1 MWGGREIQSLKCQP
15 RNLRTP
21 RKIETCEIPTYNKFF
36 FFSQKEIIS
45 VNSSAKNCIST
56 ALGNVIVKSL
66 LFRGARSSCYFKPRW
81 VWPRVLLSCDPC
93 ALSSAGERQFT
104 ASLHIH
110 LVLWRFLPI
119 AINPSDS
126 NQSHYPL
133 TPHRMWFLKILFVFG
148 NTEVF
153 KKFLRSKSSQSI
165 IKKWFPSLMSLGVL
179 PNPDTQYMLTFL

>member
-1 MWGGREIQSLKCQP
+1 M
-15 RNLRTP
+15 
-21 RKIETCEIPTYNKFF
+21 
-36 FFSQKEIIS
+36 
-45 VNSSAKNCIST
+45 
-56 ALGNVIVKSL
+56 IVKSL

-81 VWPRVLLSCDPC
+81 VWPRVLLLCDPS
-93 ALSSAGERQFT
+93 ALSSAGDRRFT

-133 TPHRMWFLKILFVFG
+133 TPHRMWFFKILFVFG

-165 IKKWFPSLMSLGVL
+165 IKKCFPSLMSLGVL
-179 PNPDTQYMLTFL
+179 PNPLSTCSLSCKCVCFHVKHNIKKLILANYWTNHPNIVTEYTSIFKIKFLQKSFYTTRKLFWFSKWNNQ